1 MDAVEDVTLVLDVV
15 LVVDVVADVVLVDVA
30 ADVMALVVI
39 VNVAWV
45 VMLMMVLHTMLIR
58 IKVNLKIRINDC
70 KSQWRILRG
79 KVVWE
84 KRLRKEVV
92 AEEVGV

>member
-70 KSQWRILRG
+70 KSQWRG